1 MSRIGKN
8 PIAVPDKVQVTFEA
22 PTITVKGPKGSLS
35 ARIVPEMSLEI
46 SDKEIRVERPNDVRR
61 NRALHGVTRSIVQ
74 NMVTGVTTGFQKDLE
89 IHGVGYRA
97 SLEGK
102 TLVMNLGFSH
112 PVNYPVP
119 EDVSVS
125 VKDQRVISV
134 TGIDKQRVGQV
145 AAEIRAFKKPE
156 PYKGTGIRYVGE
168 HIMRKEGKSGAK

>member
-8 PIAVPDKVQVTFEA
+8 PIEIPDKVQVTFEA
-22 PTITVKGPKGSLS
+22 PTVTVKGPKGSLS
-35 ARIVPEMSLEI
+35 ARIVPEMSLQI
-46 SDKEIRVERPNDVRR
+46 SDKQIRVERPNDARR

-89 IHGVGYRA
+89 IQGVGYRA
-97 SLEGK
+97 NLEGK

-112 PVNYPVP
+112 PVSYPVP

-134 TGIDKQRVGQV
+134 SGIDKQRVGQV

>member
-46 SDKEIRVERPNDVRR
+46 SDKEIRVERPNDARR